1 MSYVFPFND
10 LSDYQFKN
18 PEKELFLPEEL
29 GSIVNTYAKPSIRY
43 KKLYEDALKAFGLK
57 RWPELGRKL
66 CVKNHL
72 LASLL
77 KVLLV
82 AHKNAQLGENMARL
96 LQERA
101 EQYPDAVQAE
111 QVATSMY
118 SLLKDNYMNARSA
131 VLVAVYDGKNPPH
144 SWRENYV

>member
-1 MSYVFPFND
+1 MAKFSGILP
-10 LSDYQFKN
+10 
-18 PEKELFLPEEL
+18 PELVR
-29 GSIVNTYAKPSIRY
+29 IVSAYAKPCLRY

-57 RWPELGRKL
+57 RWPQLGRKL
-66 CVKNHL
+66 FVKNHL

-82 AHKNAQLGENMARL
+82 AHKNAVLGENMARL
-96 LQERA
+96 LQEQA
-101 EQYPDAVQAE
+101 EQHPDAVQAE

-131 VLVAVYDGKNPPH
+131 VLVAVYDGKRPPLQ
-144 SWRENYV
+144 WNANYV

>member
-18 PEKELFLPEEL
+18 PDKSLFLLPEL
-29 GSIVNTYAKPSIRY
+29 GSIVNAYAKPRLRY

-82 AHKNAQLGENMARL
+82 AHKNAQLGENMERL

-131 VLVAVYDGKNPPH
+131 VLVAVYDGKRPPLQ
-144 SWRENYV
+144 WNANYV